1 MISPYRTL
9 TVTRERDPMPRIHL
23 KTAPGPHAGPRTIVA
38 SAALLLL
45 AACAS
50 LNVETQAAPEASFR
64 DLETYAWLPNPP
76 ADLTV
81 QFPRIGRIVRE
92 SVDAEMQLLGYAE
105 DPFGRPDFW
114 VNTHVVDGRTDVRT
128 TWAFYGPRYDWIS
141 VLVGPRIDV
150 YNEGTLIVDLLE
162 GESRDLIW
170 RGVATAMVQGG
181 GRAQQDAERKVRKAV
196 EEMLS
201 KLP

>member
-1 MISPYRTL
+1 MTRT
-9 TVTRERDPMPRIHL
+9 TL
-23 KTAPGPHAGPRTIVA
+23 KTAPRRHAGTRAIGVA
-38 SAALLLL
+38 AALLIC

-50 LNVETQAAPEASFR
+50 LNVETQAAPEASFGA
-64 DLETYAWLPNPP
+64 LKTYAWLPNPP

-81 QFPRIGRIVRE
+81 QFPRIGRIVRT
-92 SVDAEMQLLGYAE
+92 SVDAEMQLLGYME
-105 DPFGRPDFW
+105 DPFGSPDFW

-128 TWAFYGPRYDWIS
+128 TWAFYGPGYDWIS

-150 YNEGTLIVDLLE
+150 YNEGTLIVDLLD
-162 GESRDLIW
+162 GESRDLMW
-170 RGVATAMVQGG
+170 RGVATAAVEGG
-181 GRAQQDAERKVRKAV
+181 GRAQQDAERKVRQAV

>member
-1 MISPYRTL
+1 M
-9 TVTRERDPMPRIHL
+9 TRIQF
-23 KTAPGPHAGPRTIVA
+23 KAAPGRHAGKRTIAA
-38 SAALLLL
+38 SAAVLLC

-50 LNVETQAAPEASFR
+50 LNVETQAAPEAAFG
-64 DLETYAWLPNPP
+64 DLKTYAWLPNPP
-76 ADLTV
+76 ADLTD

-128 TWAFYGPRYDWIS
+128 TWAFYGPRWDWLS
-141 VLVGPRIDV
+141 ALVGPRIDV
-150 YNEGTLIVDLLE
+150 YNEGTLILDLLE

-170 RGVATAMVQGG
+170 RGVATAAVQGG
-181 GRAQQDAERKVRKAV
+181 GRAQQDAERTVRQAV
-196 EEMLS
+196 EKMLS
-201 KLP
+201 RLP